1 MRQNVILVQV
11 MHLAG
16 FQYML
21 AETAR
26 DLERIAR
33 EGGAEARLQVKGSED
48 CARGKSHEQSRP
60 LRPNH

>member
-33 EGGAEARLQVKGSED
+33 EGGAEARLQVKGTED
-48 CARGKSHEQSRP
+48 CARGKSSCA
-60 LRPNH
+60 